1 MRYKVGIMMCFLL
14 FGLEACMDEK
24 CDCLPEEGIALMMKD
39 VAYLFEGNEA
49 IGVWKKCASDM

>member
-24 CDCLPEEGIALMMKD
+24 CDCLPEEGIAFMMKD

-49 IGVWKKCASDM
+49 IGYRP